1 MAVNNKPTIAPKKV
15 PSILFFPILYEFST
29 VSCMHIIAAI
39 QAKKALERP
48 NSSNTIMHINT
59 EREVLRFLA
68 PIVCR
73 LNLNKYFPPKSY

>member
-1 MAVNNKPTIAPKKV
+1 
-15 PSILFFPILYEFST
+15 
-29 VSCMHIIAAI
+29 MHIIAAI